1 MKLTL
6 KNQTGEAIEVSF
18 GQSKSFVEPLSKL
31 DVETNDEYIILAKKN
46 DNTKNYVLR
55 SLGLFN
61 RYERYDASYCE
72 YLNTKITLP
81 KNQKSVTL
89 EISSNP
95 FISSKVLKLYAFDVK
110 GIRQEQKGV
119 IYKSRNQRLKIRFST
134 FSTLFFRYGVFS
146 LIGLISMLSL
156 LVNAEQNTG
165 DDSMFIT
172 IMATVFVGFGGMFLY
187 KLLSNF
193 NLLKSI
199 DK

>member
-6 KNQTGEAIEVSF
+6 KNQTGEAIEVSI
-18 GQSKSFVEPLSKL
+18 GQIINFVEPMSKL

-46 DNTKNYVLR
+46 NNTKNYVLR

-110 GIRQEQKGV
+110 EIRQEQKGV

-134 FSTLFFRYGVFS
+134 FSTLFLRYGVFS

-165 DDSMFIT
+165 DDSIFIAV
-172 IMATVFVGFGGMFLY
+172 MATVFVGFGGMFLY
-187 KLLSNF
+187 KLISNF